1 MIKRLTINSTS
12 LLAAIV
18 LLAGCS
24 EADKPESMSS
34 LMGQTT
40 SGYAEVVKGAEFR
53 FPQDHQPH
61 PDFRQEW
68 WYLTANLK
76 TDQGQ
81 PLGLQWT
88 QFRIAVSP
96 ETSQQDGWAT
106 NQIYFA
112 HTAITS
118 REQHLA
124 EEKWSREH
132 PQLAGVTKNPFSVK
146 LDNWQ
151 WQSEGTNLFPASLS
165 ADSDQFSYQLK
176 LTSDKPFQLQ
186 GEQGYSQKNTK
197 GDMASYYYSQPFIE
211 ITGSVNINGKEQQV
225 TGKGWLDREW
235 SSQFLSKS
243 QQGWDWFALRLN
255 DGSALMLFQLR
266 NSDDKKNSFY
276 SGRRMYP
283 DGSGRNITSQQIKLT
298 ATRQHKIEGHYYPVG
313 WQIQIP
319 SEQIDVEISPVN
331 DNAKM
336 PLSVSYWEGPVTFS
350 GSHSG
355 EGYMELTGY

>member
-12 LLAAIV
+12 LLTAIV

-24 EADKPESMSS
+24 DAEKPESMSN

-40 SGYAEVVKGAEFR
+40 SGYAEVVKGAELS

-76 TDQGQ
+76 TDEGQ

-96 ETSQQDGWAT
+96 EESQQDGWAT

-112 HTAITS
+112 HTAITTS
-118 REQHLA
+118 EQHLA
-124 EEKWSREH
+124 EEKWSRQH
-132 PQLAGVTKNPFSVK
+132 PQLAGVTEKPFSVK

-151 WQSEGTNLFPASLS
+151 WQSEGETLFPASLT
-165 ADSDQFSYQLK
+165 ADGDKFSYQLK
-176 LTSDKPFQLQ
+176 LTSNKPFQRQ
-186 GEQGYSQKNTK
+186 GENGYSQKNAK

-211 ITGSVNINGKEQQV
+211 ITGSVNVNGEQQQV

-266 NSDDKKNSFY
+266 NSDDKENSFY

-283 DGSGRNITSQQIKLT
+283 DGSGRNIASQQITLT
-298 ATRQHKIEGHYYPVG
+298 AIRQHKVEEHNYPVG
-313 WQIQIP
+313 WRIQIP
-319 SEQIDVEISPVN
+319 SEQVDVEISPLN

-336 PLSVSYWEGPVTFS
+336 PLSVAYWEGPVTFS